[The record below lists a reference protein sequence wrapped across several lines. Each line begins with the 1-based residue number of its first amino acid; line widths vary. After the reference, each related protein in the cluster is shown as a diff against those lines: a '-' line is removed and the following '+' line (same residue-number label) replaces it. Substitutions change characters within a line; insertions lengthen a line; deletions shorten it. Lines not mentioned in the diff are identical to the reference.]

1 MIKSTNGKWS
11 GILLILGLALA
22 TPAVGHAQTADST
35 HHDST
40 TARRWDAKGDAYVAA
55 GFPDSARLAYERAL
69 QYNGDDID
77 ATVKMATI
85 LINEGHGR
93 YAVDLLSFA
102 LKRHPT
108 DPRLLNFRA
117 IRPGA
122 DTTGA
127 VTTGP

>member
-1 MIKSTNGKWS
+1 MMGKMS
-11 GILLILGLALA
+11 AILLGLGLAFA
-22 TPAVGHAQTADST
+22 TPAAGHAQQADST

-40 TARRWDAKGDAYVAA
+40 AAKRWVAKGDAANAA
-55 GFPDSARLAYERAL
+55 GLPDSARAYYEHAL
-69 QYNGDDID
+69 QYDADNVD

-93 YAVDLLSFA
+93 YAVDLLQFA

-108 DPRLLNFRA
+108 DPRLLHFHT

>member
-1 MIKSTNGKWS
+1 MIENLMAKMS
-11 GILLILGLALA
+11 GILFGLGLALA
-22 TPAVGHAQTADST
+22 TPAVGHAQQADTT

-40 TARRWDAKGDAYVAA
+40 AAKRWVVKGDAANAA
-55 GFPDSARLAYERAL
+55 GFPDSARADYERAL
-69 QYNGDDID
+69 MYDADDVD
-77 ATVKMATI
+77 ATIKMATI

-93 YAVDLLSFA
+93 YAVDLLQFA

-108 DPRLLNFRA
+108 DPRLLNFHT